1 MEAPQALSGV
11 EFVEGVSPF
20 QKIFGFFCLGM
31 VYFACILIGHWA
43 LAVHNASINK
53 VKACKKL
60 RYRRQTV
67 QSRYHTKN

>member
-43 LAVHNASINK
+43 LLISINK